1 MSSVFDNNIKVDA
14 SGNATVE
21 GDLTVSGDT
30 TTLSTTNSVVSDKLI
45 ELANGTSGT
54 PSGDAGIVVERGS
67 SDNAA
72 LIWDES
78 ADTWKACTTSAT
90 GASTGDLTLTDAAL
104 ASAAITA
111 SGNITT
117 SGDIILDDGGSL
129 KEAGGTAAI
138 TFDGSGHVTKIGQ
151 DSMSSGDVLT
161 WDGSKFVG
169 EAPTVGDIT
178 GVTAGVGLSGGG
190 SSGALTLTLDLSE
203 LSDVTPANGDKLATL
218 DSDGANEQL
227 TTVAGLATLFAGTG
241 LTASSSVI
249 GVDASQTQITAVG
262 TIATGTWQGT
272 AIANAYVAALPTS
285 KITSGTFAD
294 ARIAESNVTQHLGA
308 ITATGAVNSGSI
320 TSGFTSI
327 DVGAGNISGGDI
339 TASGGDIALGNG
351 QNGTVAVAATAHNA
365 AGKNLTITAGP
376 TTAGTTN
383 NIAGGSLTIQAG
395 QGKGSG
401 AGGDIVFQTANAAGS
416 GSSLNSHATA
426 LTISDDLGATF
437 AGDVIITD
445 GNLKLGSTAVGA
457 TAAEIN
463 AACDADGRTAA
474 AVAVA
479 DDHILFCDGGATGA
493 TKVEAIADLMTAVA
507 GTGLSASSGVLN
519 VDASQTGITAVGTIA
534 TGTWQGTAIASA
546 YLDADTAHLSGTQT
560 FSGAKTFSAD
570 VVISGTTPQLTIG
583 DGGAEDTLLVFDG
596 NAADF
601 RVGLDDGTD
610 VLEIGVGAA
619 HGTTT
624 AIGVNANAQT
634 QVLAAFAANVAGTFG
649 TFADADATPSVAT
662 GNLWKHHASAQTIT
676 MFDDG
681 IAGQTIHVIST
692 AAIVYDVTST
702 NLKGGSADITTAS
715 GDITSWFFDGTNW
728 YLIQFMDVSAD
739 MSSVGGGG
747 GTDLNGLSAAA
758 VDVSADSIG
767 IIDANDSNASKKE
780 SLADLATA
788 MAGDGVTA
796 TNGVFS
802 VLDAAAAATADVA
815 ADIRSTTSQA
825 GEILAM
831 HVFS

>member
-1 MSSVFDNNIKVDA
+1 MSVTTPRFPGGTSGQVGQLSDLEVDGTTAVIDEVNNRLGIGLAAPKTRL
-14 SGNATVE
+14 TVE
-21 GDLTVSGDT
+21 GAVTLKEQGAADT
-30 TTLSTTNSVVSDKLI
+30 DTAAYGQLWVKTATPNELYFTTDAGNDIQL
-45 ELANGTSGT
+45 TSG
-54 PSGDAGIVVERGS
+54 
-67 SDNAA
+67 AA
-72 LIWDES
+72 
-78 ADTWKACTTSAT
+78 
-90 GASTGDLTLTDAAL
+90 
-104 ASAAITA
+104 TA
-111 SGNITT
+111 
-117 SGDIILDDGGSL
+117 
-129 KEAGGTAAI
+129 
-138 TFDGSGHVTKIGQ
+138 F
-151 DSMSSGDVLT
+151 
-161 WDGSKFVG
+161 
-169 EAPTVGDIT
+169 VGDIT

-190 SSGALTLTLDLSE
+190 TSGALTLTLDLSE

-227 TTVAGLATLFAGTG
+227 TTVASLATLFAGTG

-320 TSGFTSI
+320 TSGFGSI
-327 DVGAGNISGGDI
+327 DVGSSTITTTGNISGADV
-339 TASGGDIALGNG
+339 TVSGGDIGFGNG
-351 QNGTVAVAATAHNA
+351 QNATVTIADTAHNA
-365 AGKNLTITAGP
+365 AGKTLTIESGN

-383 NIAGGSLTIQAG
+383 NIAGGSLTLKAG
-395 QGKGSG
+395 AGKGSG
-401 AGGDIVFQTANAAGS
+401 AGGDIVFQTANAGGS
-416 GSSLNSHATA
+416 GSSMNSHATA

-463 AACDADGRTAA
+463 AACDASARSAA

-479 DDHILFCDGGATGA
+479 DDHFLFCDGGATGA

-507 GTGLSASSGVLN
+507 GTQATTGLTASSGTLVVTDLHPVGVSGSAN
-519 VDASQTGITAVGTIA
+519 QLLTDDGDGTVTSEAKCLVD
-534 TGTWQGTAIASA
+534 
-546 YLDADTAHLSGTQT
+546 
-560 FSGAKTFSAD
+560 GAK
-570 VVISGTTPQLTIG
+570 LTIG
-583 DGGAEDTLLVFDG
+583 DATAEDTLLVFDG
-596 NAADF
+596 NAADW
-601 RVGLDDGTD
+601 RMGIDDGTD

-649 TFADADATPSVAT
+649 TFADGDGTPSVAT
-662 GNLWKHHASAQTIT
+662 GNLWKHHASTQTIT

-692 AAIVYDVTST
+692 AAITYDVTST
-702 NLKGGSADITTAS
+702 NLKGGSTDIVTAS

-747 GTDLNGLSAAA
+747 GSTDLNGLDAAA
-758 VDVSADSIG
+758 VDVANDSIG
-767 IIDANDSNASKKE
+767 IIDANDGNNSKKE
-780 SLADLATA
+780 SIADLATA
-788 MAGDGVTA
+788 MAGTGLAASSGQLTVNAANTGTALASGGVRT
-796 TNGVFS
+796 
-802 VLDAAAAATADVA
+802 TAD
-815 ADIRSTTSQA
+815 QA
-825 GEILAM
+825 GEVLAM
-831 HVFS
+831 QVFS

>member
-169 EAPTVGDIT
+169 EAPTTGDVT

-203 LSDVTPANGDKLATL
+203 LSAITPTATDSFATL
-218 DSDGANEQL
+218 DSDGATEQR
-227 TTVAGLATLFAGTG
+227 TTITALSSFQAGSG
-241 LTASSSVI
+241 LSASSGVLSV
-249 GVDASQTQITAVG
+249 DS
-262 TIATGTWQGT
+262 
-272 AIANAYVAALPTS
+272 
-285 KITSGTFAD
+285 ITS
-294 ARIAESNVTQHLGA
+294 V
-308 ITATGAVNSGSI
+308 GAVNSGSI

-383 NIAGGSLTIQAG
+383 NIAGGSLTIQGG

-416 GSSLNSHATA
+416 GSSLNSLATA
-426 LTISDDLGATF
+426 LTISDDLSSTF

-474 AVAVA
+474 AVSVA
-479 DDHILFCDGGATGA
+479 NDHFLFCDGGADGA
-493 TKVEAIADLMTAVA
+493 TKVEAITDLMTAVA
-507 GTGLSASSGVLN
+507 GTQATTGLVASSGILVLTDLHPVGVSGSAN
-519 VDASQTGITAVGTIA
+519 QLLTDDGDGTVTSEAKCLVD
-534 TGTWQGTAIASA
+534 
-546 YLDADTAHLSGTQT
+546 
-560 FSGAKTFSAD
+560 GAK
-570 VVISGTTPQLTIG
+570 LTIG
-583 DGGAEDTLLVFDG
+583 DATAEDTLLVFDG
-596 NAADF
+596 NAADW
-601 RVGLDDGTD
+601 RVGIDDGTD

-649 TFADADATPSVAT
+649 TFADGDATPSVAT
-662 GNLWKHHASAQTIT
+662 GNLWKHHASTQTIT

-692 AAIVYDVTST
+692 AAITYDVTST
-702 NLKGGSADITTAS
+702 NLKGGSTDIVTAS

-758 VDVSADSIG
+758 VDVAADSIG
-767 IIDANDSNASKKE
+767 IIDANDSNNSKKE
-780 SLADLATA
+780 SIADLATA
-788 MAGDGVTA
+788 MAGSGVTA

-802 VLDAAAAATADVA
+802 VLDAAGGATADVA